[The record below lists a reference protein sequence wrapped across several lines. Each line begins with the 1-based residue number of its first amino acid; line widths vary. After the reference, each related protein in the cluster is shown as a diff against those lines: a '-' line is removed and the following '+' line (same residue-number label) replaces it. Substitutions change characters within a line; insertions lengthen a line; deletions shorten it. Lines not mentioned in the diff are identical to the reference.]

1 MSTIA
6 TPSFKSLFIQ
16 MRFSGLNLS
25 CGTGFVIE
33 TDKCGPVLI
42 TARHN
47 FTGRHQETDKPLS
60 KFLAIPN
67 EVVIHH
73 NKKGMP
79 GEWTQR
85 VEALV
90 VDDVPCWIEHPTLG
104 SKADFVALILKSTED
119 VEIHSYDPEHVGHDF
134 LVCPADPVSVIGF
147 PFGFKADG
155 YPIWATGFIASD
167 PSIDVENMPIQLI
180 DCRSRPG
187 QSGAPVVAYHGSGSV
202 PTAVGTFAVMD
213 EPAVR
218 FIGVYSG
225 RINNESDIGR
235 VWKASAID
243 ELIKAL

>member
-1 MSTIA
+1 
-6 TPSFKSLFIQ
+6 
-16 MRFSGLNLS
+16 MRFNGQNLS
-25 CGTGFVIE
+25 CGTGFIIKTE
-33 TDKCGPVLI
+33 KFGPVLI

-47 FTGRHQETDKPLS
+47 FTGRHQDNEKPLS
-60 KFLAIPN
+60 KSLAIPN

-73 NKKGMP
+73 NAEGMQ

-85 VEALV
+85 VEALL
-90 VDDVPCWIEHPTLG
+90 VDDEPCWIEHPTLG
-104 SKADFVALILKSTED
+104 SKADFVALKLKSTENI
-119 VEIHSYDPEHVGHDF
+119 EINSYDAQHVGHEF
-134 LVCPADPVSVIGF
+134 LVCPADSVSVIGF

-155 YPIWATGFIASD
+155 YPVWATGFIASD

-202 PTAVGTFAVMD
+202 PTAVGSFTVMN
-213 EPAVR
+213 EPAER

-243 ELIKAL
+243 ELIKSL